1 MRVIVQQH
9 YSDCAHAFEGDDQEV
24 QEQLLHAYPWLTR
37 KYGQHAPVSVLVPG
51 LDQAQAYSAWV
62 ENEPSGDIEVTP
74 PRNLEDVLHGQ
85 ETNLADCLRAA
96 SFLSG
101 VTPSPD
107 DVRAA
112 RVHCDDDPVDSALL
126 ACGEEPSEETRQA
139 LADYLKLSGLKKS
152 EDPEP
157 VKFKDV
163 TATTDAG
170 TKFAKIVLQASAE
183 GEIKP
188 VKLGGK
194 HSKGTLVAYDK
205 EKHGRYLLKPGSGPQ
220 NPAAGEHDTGSSQSK
235 REAAF
240 YAVAV
245 SWGLAPYY
253 PECHLLLIDGNEY
266 AVQKML
272 STDYVNGNELKVH
285 DPNAARKVLQI
296 YRHDGTLH
304 KWAAV
309 DFILGNADSNAGNM
323 MFRGADVKLIDHGS
337 AFAGDKFDPANDK
350 SSFTPY
356 YLRALAPAEF
366 KDFTPDAKLKSL
378 PRVNHEVDV
387 QLSTWISGLDAAALA
402 DSLVKF
408 GIDPAPCLKRLSSLK
423 ATVGF
428 TAADMAIN
436 QLWVV

>member
-9 YSDCAHAFEGDDQEV
+9 YQDCTHAYEGDEDEV
-24 QEQLLHAYPWLTR
+24 REQLLHAYHWLTR

-74 PRNLEDVLHGQ
+74 PRNLEDALHGQ

-107 DVRAA
+107 EVRAA
-112 RVHCDDDPVDSALL
+112 RVHCDDDPVDAALM
-126 ACGEEPSEETRQA
+126 ACGLEPSDETRQG
-139 LADYLKLSGLKKS
+139 LADYLRLSGLKKS

-163 TATTDAG
+163 AAMTEG
-170 TKFAKIVLQASAE
+170 GVKFAKLVAQASSE
-183 GEIKP
+183 DEITPIKF
-188 VKLGGK
+188 GGK

-205 EKHGRYLLKPGSGPQ
+205 ENHGRYLLKPGSGRQ
-220 NPAAGEHDTGSSQSK
+220 NPAAGESDTSATQSR

-240 YAVAV
+240 YDVVA
-245 SWGLAPYY
+245 SWGLGAYY
-253 PECHLLLIDGNEY
+253 PECYLLMIDGREY

-272 STDYVNGNELKVH
+272 SGDYVDGNKLKTQ
-285 DPNAARKVLQI
+285 DPNAARKALQI

-309 DFILGNADSNAGNM
+309 DYILGNADSNAGNT

-337 AFAGDKFDPANDK
+337 AFAGENFDPAHDK

-366 KDFTPDAKLKSL
+366 KDFTPDAKLKSM
-378 PRVNHEVDV
+378 PRVNHQVEVE
-387 QLSTWISGLDAAALA
+387 LSTWVKGLDTEALYK
-402 DSLVKF
+402 SLSRF
-408 GIDPAPCLKRLSSLK
+408 GIDPRACVKRLDALK
-423 ATVGF
+423 AAMGF
-428 TAADMAIN
+428 TAADSAIN